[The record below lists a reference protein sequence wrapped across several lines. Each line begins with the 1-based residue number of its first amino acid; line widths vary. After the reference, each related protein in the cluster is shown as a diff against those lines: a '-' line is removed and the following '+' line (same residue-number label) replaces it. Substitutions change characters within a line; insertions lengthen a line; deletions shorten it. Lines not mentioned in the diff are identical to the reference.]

1 MSGAGEDRAGRAD
14 RAGEADPAPLAPAA
28 PAPDGPP
35 HVLWGMPAS
44 LYTGK
49 VRAFLRKRRIPFD
62 ERVPGDARFRSEV
75 VPAVGRWIIPVL
87 QCPDGTLVQDG
98 AVIIEH
104 LDRSAP
110 GGPPALPADPALAA
124 LARLLELFGGEG
136 LLRAAMHYRW
146 NFDADNLEF
155 LRADFGASLAPGA
168 PPDIG
173 AAAFEASSGRM
184 RKAAVAIGVQPHAI
198 PEIERSFLELI
209 GLLDRHLGRTP
220 YLLGP
225 APTVA
230 DYGFYGPFGPHLGRD
245 PHPAALLK
253 RRAHRVWRWVER
265 MGAPDEDAGEFVGR
279 IADWLDP
286 GAPGETFEA
295 LLRFIAEDFLPELR
309 ALVGF
314 ADAWLAERPDLPAGT
329 SGTPRPGDRSIGR
342 MAFDW
347 RGLRLESNALPYR
360 LWLLQRFQDSVD
372 ALEPEPAQRLHALLA
387 RTGLQD
393 LPRLRC
399 RWRVERLGHLE
410 VWGPPRAVADG
421 TDPAPSRSR
430 PAS

>member
-1 MSGAGEDRAGRAD
+1 MSGTGEDAPGPAERAAAAD
-14 RAGEADPAPLAPAA
+14 REPTATTTPAGA
-28 PAPDGPP
+28 P

-49 VRAFLRKRRIPFD
+49 VRAFLRKRRVVFE
-62 ERVPGDARFRSEV
+62 ERVPGDPRFRGEV

-98 AVIIEH
+98 AVIIDH
-104 LDRSAP
+104 LDRSVS
-110 GGPPALPADPALAA
+110 GGPPALPPDPALAA

-146 NFDADNLEF
+146 NFDAHNVDF

-168 PPDIG
+168 PPPVQ
-173 AAAFEASSGRM
+173 AAAFDASSGRM
-184 RKAAVAIGVQPHAI
+184 RKAAVALGVQPHAI
-198 PEIERSFLELI
+198 PEIERSFLELLD
-209 GLLDRHLGRTP
+209 LLDRHLDTTP

-230 DYGFYGPFGPHLGRD
+230 DYGCYGPFGPHLGRD
-245 PHPAALLK
+245 PYPATLLK

-265 MGAPDEDAGEFVGR
+265 MGASEQDAGEFVGR
-279 IADWLDP
+279 GVDWLDP
-286 GAPGETFEA
+286 AAPGETFEA

-314 ADAWLAERPDLPAGT
+314 ADAWLAQRPDLADGT
-329 SGTPRPGDRSIGR
+329 LGTPRPGDRTIGR

-347 RGLRLESNALPYR
+347 RGLRLEVNALPYR
-360 LWLLQRFQDSVD
+360 LWLLQRFQDAAD
-372 ALEPEPAQRLHALLA
+372 ALAPPAAARLHALLA

-393 LPRLRC
+393 LPGLRC
-399 RWRVERLGHLE
+399 RRRVERRGHLE
-410 VWGPPRAVADG
+410 VWGPTR
-421 TDPAPSRSR
+421 APSGL
-430 PAS
+430 PEPT